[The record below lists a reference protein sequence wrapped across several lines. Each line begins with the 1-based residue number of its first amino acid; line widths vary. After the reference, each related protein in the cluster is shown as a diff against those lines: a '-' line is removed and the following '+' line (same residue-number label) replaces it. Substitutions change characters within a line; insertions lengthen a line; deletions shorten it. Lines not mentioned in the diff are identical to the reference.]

1 MKGLTLANRYEV
13 VEKIGEGGM
22 AFVYKA
28 KDLKLNRLVAVK
40 VLRSEFASDKDF
52 LEKFKDEAMSAA
64 SINDSNIV
72 SIYDVGSED
81 SLNYII
87 MEYINGTTLK
97 DLINSKGA
105 LPYKIAIDIASKI
118 AKALDS
124 AHKNNI
130 VHRDIKPHNILVTDT
145 GDVKVTDFG
154 IAKSNTSATIVNT
167 NKVIGSVHY
176 ISPEQA
182 KGSVV
187 DRRSDIYSL
196 GVVMYEMVTGKL
208 PFDADTPV
216 SVAIKHIQ
224 DDVTEPKDVNK
235 ELPESMNYLILKTLE
250 KDPLLRYQTA
260 YDLYMD
266 LLNIKNGTFVSIKP
280 KSDEHTILMKP
291 IDNTMISKAASNNIK
306 DKYRKIE
313 DLSEED
319 DEEEDDYA
327 PVKTSKAKNN
337 GSISKEN
344 SKKSKKIL
352 LTTIGVVVFMLIAIG
367 TFYLGSRIAG
377 VSGNDVTLVDVTNMT
392 EEEAK
397 QKIESLGLVSEVAE
411 VSNNELEAGKVY
423 ATNPQPNS
431 KVKKG
436 STVKLYISS
445 GPKLEENYV
454 QNLVNL
460 DLNLAKSIIENNGFV
475 VGKVE
480 EAYSDSI
487 PVNQIISQSPAA
499 NTKLEK
505 GGKIDLVVSKG
516 PSYSNYNLVGKTA
529 EEAKTILSADGIN
542 LNVTIKNSSNE
553 ADKEKD
559 GKIVDQDKTK
569 AKKGDTINVTVIKYT
584 QATLTIDS
592 SKILNAKLSAAKK
605 YLSSLGLTYEVV
617 FEDDSAIG
625 LSEDKL
631 IVKDFSPK
639 TGVKKGDKITLTVV
653 KKE

>member
-13 VEKIGEGGM
+13 IEKIGEGGM

-40 VLRSEFASDKDF
+40 VLKSEFASDKDF

-81 SLNYII
+81 TLNYII

-97 DLINSKGA
+97 ELINSKGA

-182 KGSVV
+182 KGAIV
-187 DRRSDIYSL
+187 DGRSDIYSL

-224 DDVTEPKDVNK
+224 DDVVEPKDINK

-260 YDLYMD
+260 HDLYMD

-280 KSDEHTILMKP
+280 KTEEHTILMKP
-291 IDNTMISKAASNNIK
+291 IDDAMISSSAVNNFK

-313 DLSEED
+313 ED
-319 DEEEDDYA
+319 NKEDNDEEYDDV
-327 PVKTSKAKNN
+327 PVKASKIKNN
-337 GSISKEN
+337 RSTSKEN

-352 LTTIGVVVFMLIAIG
+352 LTTIAVVTFMLIAIG
-367 TFYLGSRIAG
+367 TFYLGSRLAN
-377 VSGNDVTLVDVTNMT
+377 VSGNEVTVPDVTKMT

-411 VSNNELEAGKVY
+411 VNNNELEAGKIY

-431 KVKKG
+431 TVKKG
-436 STVKLYISS
+436 ATVKLYVSS
-445 GPKLEENYV
+445 GPEQNYV

-460 DLNLAKSIIENNGFV
+460 DVNLAKSIIENNGFV

-480 EAYSDSI
+480 EQYSDSI
-487 PVNQIISQSPAA
+487 PVNQIISQSPTA
-499 NTKLEK
+499 NSKLEK
-505 GGKIDLVVSKG
+505 GGTIDLVVSKG
-516 PSYSNYNLVGKTA
+516 SAYSNYNLIGKTVDD
-529 EEAKTILSADGIN
+529 AKSIVSADGIA
-542 LNVTIKNSSNE
+542 LNVNIKNSSND
-553 ADKEKD
+553 ADKDKD

-569 AKKGDTINVTVIKYT
+569 AKKGDTITVTVIKYT

-592 SKILNAKLSAAKK
+592 SKVLNSTLANAKK
-605 YLSSLGLTYEVV
+605 YIDSLGLDVDVV
-617 FEDDSAIG
+617 YKDDSDIG
-625 LSEDKL
+625 LSDDKL

-639 TGVKKGDKITLTVV
+639 TNIKKGDKITLTVA
-653 KKE
+653 KKQ